1 MMNRR
6 DFLACTVVSAASMMA
21 PAVYALPAKAMERK
35 LRFYNLHT
43 GEKLSATYWAEGEY
57 LPDELASIDHLL
69 RDHRREEIAQI
80 DRSLLDQLYMVQDK
94 LGSKG
99 YYEIISAYRS
109 PLTNKKLQRNTDG
122 VAKRSLHMQG
132 KAIDVRLRGVETK
145 YLRQAALKLK
155 AGGVGYY
162 PDSDF
167 VHLDTGRPRYW

>member
-21 PAVYALPAKAMERK
+21 PAVYARPAEAMERK

>member
-1 MMNRR
+1 
-6 DFLACTVVSAASMMA
+6 
-21 PAVYALPAKAMERK
+21 
-35 LRFYNLHT
+35 
-43 GEKLSATYWAEGEY
+43 
-57 LPDELASIDHLL
+57 L

-80 DRSLLDQLYMVQDK
+80 DRSLLDQLHMVQDK